1 MKLICLLCKWQYW
14 SGIYIWNKVLISA
27 YSVCSCLVCWAHPHW
42 NNHSYW
48 TSLSKVSH
56 FNILRDHTSRKSM
69 SIFVFVSNCIKAI
82 LEQKGIKIIENK
94 QMQSIL
100 LNPVK
105 NYSNFGSKNITK
117 TEKCLQFLRS
127 HASGKL
133 ISLKM
138 DFCIQLHPSHPWM
151 ELNEYNWK

>member
-1 MKLICLLCKWQYW
+1 MANLKLGVSTDTIEM
-14 SGIYIWNKVLISA
+14 ISA
-27 YSVCSCLVCWAHPHW
+27 YSVCNWLLCSAHLHW

-48 TSLSKVSH
+48 TSLFKVNH
-56 FNILRDHTSRKSM
+56 LNILRDHTSRKLM
-69 SIFVFVSNCIKAI
+69 SIFDFVSNCIKAI

-100 LNPVK
+100 LNPIK
-105 NYSNFGSKNITK
+105 NYSNFGSKNIIK
-117 TEKCLQFLRS
+117 NRRKKNWGAMFPENWY
-127 HASGKL
+127 L

-151 ELNEYNWK
+151 ELNENNWI